1 MYSVIIYLE
10 YVEQSRVYRVCTY
23 VTLLTPGMSP
33 PLPPSRSQSLRNGAV
48 LGRVVV
54 MRRHSPRTLQSPE
67 SPAAN
72 YHPNPAGGGGDCGT
86 LRTYMH
92 TVSALGGAG
101 GLARG
106 KGMYCTEL
114 SRAELSGRASPIR
127 SDLAS
132 TCRSLVSLWGRAAD
146 GRRYD
151 TSIRLH
157 TWLFSASRR
166 SDGRTDGGALSSR
179 RRACPADPIA
189 AAEP

>member
-1 MYSVIIYLE
+1 MYIRDSAHSR
-10 YVEQSRVYRVCTY
+10 YVPSPPPQQITISPKWRGSRPGCSYAASLAAHFAISRVSSCQ
-23 VTLLTPGMSP
+23 L
-33 PLPPSRSQSLRNGAV
+33 
-48 LGRVVV
+48 
-54 MRRHSPRTLQSPE
+54 SPE
-67 SPAAN
+67 PG
-72 YHPNPAGGGGDCGT
+72 GGGGDCGT